1 MTDADPVRLERRE
14 STLVITIDR
23 PQARNAVNP
32 AVAEGVSEG
41 LRQLEEDDAL
51 GAGVLTGA
59 GGTFSAG
66 MDLKAFAA
74 GQRPVIGDRG
84 FAGLTNA
91 EIDKPLIAA
100 VEGWAMGGGFEM
112 ALACD
117 LVVAADTA
125 RFGLPEVKRG
135 LVAGA
140 GGVFRL
146 PRRLPHHVAM
156 EVMLT
161 GQPLEAARAEHFG
174 LVNRVVA
181 EGRSVDAAL
190 ELAGAITPNAPLAL
204 KAVKDIV
211 RRTTGMDDSAA
222 FAEQGPFVERLRSSD
237 DAAEGARAFAEK
249 RSPDWRGR

>member
-1 MTDADPVRLERRE
+1 MTDADLVRLERRE

-23 PQARNAVNP
+23 PEARNAVNP

-41 LRQLEEDDAL
+41 LRQLDEDDAL
-51 GAGVLTGA
+51 SAGVLTGG

-74 GQRPVIGDRG
+74 GQRPVVGDRG

-91 EIDKPLIAA
+91 EVGKPLIAA

-117 LVVAADTA
+117 LIVAADTA

-135 LVAGA
+135 IVAGA
-140 GGVFRL
+140 GGAFRL

-156 EVMLT
+156 EVLLT

-190 ELAGAITPNAPLAL
+190 ELAGSVTANAPLAL
-204 KAVKDIV
+204 KGVKEIV
-211 RRTTGMDDSAA
+211 RRTTGMADAAA
-222 FAEQGPFVERLRSSD
+222 FAEQGPVVERLRASD

-249 RSPDWRGR
+249 RAPSWRAR